1 MQLSA
6 LYRCMNVIREPL
18 STSEPPINQLKSFL
32 RDRYYQL
39 CCVMIEK
46 VGHRQVLSIIID
58 SRYAMTY
65 VADFVLCS
73 RSVSPPSKI

>member
-1 MQLSA
+1 MYECNQRASVNF
-6 LYRCMNVIREPL
+6 RTTNQSTQVI
-18 STSEPPINQLKSFL
+18 L

-46 VGHRQVLSIIID
+46 VGQRQVLSIIID

-73 RSVSPPSKI
+73 RNSCVTSFQDLIYPM

>member
-1 MQLSA
+1 MYECNQRASVNF
-6 LYRCMNVIREPL
+6 RTTNQSTQVI
-18 STSEPPINQLKSFL
+18 L

-46 VGHRQVLSIIID
+46 VGQRQVLSIIID
-58 SRYAMTY
+58 SRYPMTY

-73 RSVSPPSKI
+73 RNSCVTSFQDLIYPM

>member
-1 MQLSA
+1 MYECNQRASVNF
-6 LYRCMNVIREPL
+6 RTTNQSTQVI
-18 STSEPPINQLKSFL
+18 L

-73 RSVSPPSKI
+73 GNSCVTSFQDSIYPMQF